1 MRSYL
6 HVSPTREGRVQ
17 KGSLGEILEEEGCQP
32 GHSLLPPEVTGA
44 AIGAGRGHGI
54 VHFKGR
60 EKNVSKGRKNITE
73 YWWPGLSSW
82 LDQSSQ
88 NLGLVTTFGLNRLE
102 LQTSDTTKYPQQFH
116 KQWLNELI
124 KNVTLVLE

>member
-32 GHSLLPPEVTGA
+32 RHSLLPPEVTGA
-44 AIGAGRGHGI
+44 AIGAGRGPGI

-102 LQTSDTTKYPQQFH
+102 LCKHQIQQ
-116 KQWLNELI
+116 NTP
-124 KNVTLVLE
+124 NNSTNNG